1 MIDKI
6 PVTVLGATGIV
17 GQNYLKLLNN
27 HPWFEV
33 VDVAA
38 SPNSA
43 GKSYS
48 EAVDDRWHMSTA
60 VPSGVRDL
68 KVRDVNDIEGVNDKV
83 ICAFS
88 AIYLPNK
95 ADVKD
100 LEFSYAAEG
109 FAVVSNNSANRWT
122 KDVPMLIPE
131 INPNHIEVIPLQQ
144 SNRALPKT
152 GFVAVKPNCSIQSYL
167 ITLVALER
175 AGYPVDRIQ
184 VSTLQALSGAG
195 YAGISS
201 KEMADNIIPYIAG
214 EEEKTE
220 KEPLKILGEVT
231 EKGITASDKLKISA
245 TCTRVPVVDGHTAIM
260 HIGFKENVPDIDR
273 IKSIWRDFRADS
285 MVSELPSSP
294 EKPLI
299 YLEDVDR
306 PQPKLDMNAG
316 RGMSVSV
323 GRLAEDKF
331 FDFRYV
337 ALSHNTIRGAAGG
350 AILTAE
356 LLVKKGFIG
365 G

>member
-1 MIDKI
+1 MNDKI
-6 PVTVLGATGIV
+6 PVTVLGATGMV
-17 GQNYLKLLNN
+17 GQNYLKLLND
-27 HPWFEV
+27 HPWFEI

-48 EAVDDRWHMSTA
+48 EAVADRWHMSTDI
-60 VPSGVRDL
+60 PSGVRDL
-68 KVRDVNDIEGVNDKV
+68 KVRDVNDIEGVKGRV
-83 ICAFS
+83 KCAFS
-88 AIYLPNK
+88 AISMPDK
-95 ADVKD
+95 PDVIE

-122 KDVPMLIPE
+122 EDVPMLIPE
-131 INPNHIEVIPLQQ
+131 INPDHTDVIALQQ
-144 SNRALPKT
+144 SNRSLPKT

-175 AGYPVDRIQ
+175 AGYPVERIQ

-201 KEMADNIIPYIAG
+201 KEMIDNVIPFIPG

-220 KEPLKILGEVT
+220 SEPLKILGEVT
-231 EKGITASDKLKISA
+231 EKGISVTDRLNISA
-245 TCTRVPVVDGHTAIM
+245 TCTRVPIVDGHMAIV
-260 HIGFKENVPDIDR
+260 HIGFKEKAPDLNTV
-273 IKSIWRDFRADS
+273 KSVWRDFKADPS
-285 MVSELPSSP
+285 VSGLPSSP
-294 EKPLI
+294 EKPII
-299 YLEDVDR
+299 YLEEVDR
-306 PQPKLDMNAG
+306 PQTKLDMNAG
-316 RGMSVSV
+316 KGMSVTV